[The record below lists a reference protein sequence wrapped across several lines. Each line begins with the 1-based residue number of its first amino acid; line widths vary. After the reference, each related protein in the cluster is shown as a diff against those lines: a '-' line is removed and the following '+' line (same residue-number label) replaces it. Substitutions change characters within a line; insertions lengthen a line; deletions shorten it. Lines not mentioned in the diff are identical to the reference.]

1 MKNKRLL
8 SAAMA
13 IAMSFS
19 AAPTA
24 FLSQPVIPL
33 TAIAAEADST
43 YIIDQPQNCYIN
55 SSGNVTFGITTST
68 DNCSYQWE
76 YRKGSTG
83 NWIRV
88 TNNGTG
94 KTYTTSSSSTRNGW
108 EFRCKVMDADGSV
121 IETSDTAKIIYGSD
135 NFKIASDPSDAVIRE
150 AGNVSFRVSANT
162 DQVTNDPCTYQ
173 WEYSKDGGKNWI
185 TVVSNGKSSSYTT
198 SGSASRNGWLFR
210 CNVTYNNVTL
220 KSKSAAIIFENN
232 DFEISTQPK
241 DQIINTNKNV
251 TFNVGTNASSPS
263 YQWEYSK
270 DGGKNCITVVSNG
283 KSASYTTAGTA
294 SRNGWLFRCNVT
306 SGGTTKTSN
315 PAAII
320 FENNDF
326 EINRQPAD
334 QIITE
339 NKNVTFAV
347 GTNASSPSYQ
357 WEYSKDGGKSW
368 ITIVSNG
375 KSASYTTAGTASRN
389 GWLFR
394 CNVISG
400 GTTKTSNAAAII
412 FEEQNQINILQQ
424 PEDVTISEN
433 GNVLFA
439 CEAEGKDLKYQWE
452 YSKDKGRNWIK
463 VTKNGTSNFYKTA
476 GTESR
481 NGWLFRCQITSGT
494 NTVTTNNAKIIF
506 KEKEIVPTDINLNVG
521 DTYQLDVTGTGYSY
535 FSTDKYCVSVSNKGV
550 VKAEKEGSSQI
561 MVISPSGKKAIYRI
575 YVSEDH
581 EELAFESTTLSL
593 DPNEQ
598 GYLFTN
604 SSASYLSSDPNKLY
618 IDNDY
623 QSDICY
629 VRGIIPGSYNVVAYN
644 SCGEMAIANVTIEGN
659 VTNAEADTYY
669 SGDVD
674 INTDIWY
681 KYVNNSDVCQ
691 LITFDVATEAEDTDM
706 VSARFNIYRAP
717 SYGNSEYYGVDLE
730 NAQEFINP
738 GEEVYVRVQNNE
750 SLEGKYGFTLNTTD
764 YTTTQFDLG
773 VQQQNIQLDRKD
785 FTGYTFT
792 TPATGSYTL
801 VAQSRTPFYWEIQD
815 NANGNEMITS
825 GRCTSSCIDTF
836 ELEGNKDYTIRF
848 VPTDRTKTGT
858 LKFTLSKEDDNIADA
873 EVNEEYEDV
882 IIGGQSQ
889 YYKYVLEGGQNDVFE
904 LDFNN
909 DYYIHY
915 DLLCEDM
922 STPYA
927 TYNSTNG
934 WKIYKNDDEP
944 LTLYLKVSVDSG
956 YDCGTALFN
965 LRQYDLNYD
974 VVNEVYESST
984 SITQNEVQWYEF
996 TAPET
1001 GRYDISF
1008 EHTNASD
1015 SAPLD
1020 FEVYHVNDG
1029 VKTYDSQLSSYYQ
1042 GWDNSLNFSRV
1053 FSEGETIAI
1062 KISGRFNNDDE
1073 YVDSEVLFH
1082 ITLSEAFELDD
1093 IELDTPVHVE
1103 NRDGNVTWFKFEV
1116 PESGIYYFWSESD
1129 YDMYGELYSELGSDY
1144 ITGSQYGGYN
1154 NNFCFN
1160 TLLRKGQTVY
1170 LKANECNYADCD
1182 FDLVVSKT
1190 NSSYEYSEKQ

>member
-8 SAAMA
+8 STAMA

-19 AAPTA
+19 AVPTA

-55 SSGNVTFGITTST
+55 SSGSVTFGITTST

-94 KTYTTSSSSTRNGW
+94 KTYTTSGSSTRNGW
-108 EFRCKVMDADGSV
+108 EFRCKVMDAAGSV
-121 IETSDTAKIIYGSD
+121 IETSDTAKIIYGSEI
-135 NFKIASDPSDAVIRE
+135 FKIAADPSDAVIRE

-162 DQVTNDPCTYQ
+162 DQVSNDPCTYQ

-185 TVVSNGKSSSYTT
+185 RVTKNGTSASYTT
-198 SGSASRNGWLFR
+198 TGSAARNGWLFR

-220 KSKSAAIIFENN
+220 KSKSAAI
-232 DFEISTQPK
+232 
-241 DQIINTNKNV
+241 V
-251 TFNVGTNASSPS
+251 
-263 YQWEYSK
+263 
-270 DGGKNCITVVSNG
+270 
-283 KSASYTTAGTA
+283 
-294 SRNGWLFRCNVT
+294 
-306 SGGTTKTSN
+306 
-315 PAAII
+315 

-326 EINRQPAD
+326 EINRQPED

-347 GTNASSPSYQ
+347 GTNASAPSYQ
-357 WEYSKDGGKSW
+357 WEYSKDGGNSW
-368 ITIVSNG
+368 IKVTKNG
-375 KSASYTTAGTASRN
+375 ASASYTTTGYASRN

-394 CNVISG
+394 CNVTSG

-476 GTESR
+476 GTEAR

-581 EELAFESTTLSL
+581 EELAFESNTLSL

-618 IDNDY
+618 VDNDY
-623 QSDICY
+623 RSDICY
-629 VRGIIPGSYNVVAYN
+629 VHGIIPGSYNVVAYN
-644 SCGEMAIANVTIEGN
+644 DCGEMAIANVTIEGN
-659 VTNAEADTYY
+659 VTDAVADTYY

-674 INTDIWY
+674 VYTDIWY

-706 VSARFNIYRAP
+706 VSARFNIYKAP
-717 SYGNSEYYGVDLE
+717 SYENSEYYGVDLE
-730 NAQEFINP
+730 NVQEFINP

-750 SLEGKYGFTLNTTD
+750 SLEGKYGFTFNVTD

-792 TPATGSYTL
+792 TPATGSYKL

-815 NANGNEMITS
+815 NANGNEAITS
-825 GRCTSSCIDTF
+825 GSCTSSCIDTF

-848 VPTDRTKTGT
+848 VPNDRTKTGT
-858 LKFTLSKEDDNIADA
+858 LKFTLSKEDDNIAVA
-873 EVNEEYEDV
+873 EVNEEHEDV
-882 IIGGQSQ
+882 ITGGQSQ

-927 TYNSTNG
+927 TYDSTNG
-934 WKIYKNDDEP
+934 WKIYKNDDKP
-944 LTLYLKVSVDSG
+944 LTLYLKVSVDSK

-974 VVNEVYESST
+974 VVGAVYESST
-984 SITQNEVQWYEF
+984 SISQNEAQWYEF
-996 TAPET
+996 TAQKT

-1029 VKTYDSQLSSYYQ
+1029 VKTFDRQLSSYYD
-1042 GWDNSLNFSRV
+1042 GCGSSLNFSRV
-1053 FSEGETIAI
+1053 FNEGETIAV
-1062 KISGRFNNDDE
+1062 KITGRFNNDDE
-1073 YVDSEVLFH
+1073 SVDSEVLFN
-1082 ITLSEAFELDD
+1082 IRLSEAFDVGD
-1093 IELDTPVHVE
+1093 IELDSPVHVE
-1103 NRDGNVTWFKFEV
+1103 NRDGNVTWFRFEV

-1129 YDMYGELYSELGSDY
+1129 YDICGSLYSELDSDY

-1154 NNFCFN
+1154 NNFCIN

-1170 LKANECNYADCD
+1170 LKANEYYNGDCD

-1190 NSSYEYSEKQ
+1190 NRSSDYAAKE

>member
-8 SAAMA
+8 STAMA

-19 AAPTA
+19 AVPTA

-55 SSGNVTFGITTST
+55 SSGSVTFGITTST

-94 KTYTTSSSSTRNGW
+94 KTYTTSGSSSRNGW
-108 EFRCKVMDADGSV
+108 EFRCKVMDAAGSV
-121 IETSDTAKIIYGSD
+121 IETSDTAKIIYGSEI
-135 NFKIASDPSDAVIRE
+135 FKIAANPSDAVIRE

-162 DQVTNDPCTYQ
+162 DQVANDPCTYQ

-185 TVVSNGKSSSYTT
+185 KVVTNGKSASYTT
-198 SGSASRNGWLFR
+198 TGSAARNGWLFR
-210 CNVTYNNVTL
+210 CNVTYGDMTL
-220 KSKSAAIIFENN
+220 KSKSAAI
-232 DFEISTQPK
+232 
-241 DQIINTNKNV
+241 V
-251 TFNVGTNASSPS
+251 
-263 YQWEYSK
+263 
-270 DGGKNCITVVSNG
+270 
-283 KSASYTTAGTA
+283 
-294 SRNGWLFRCNVT
+294 
-306 SGGTTKTSN
+306 
-315 PAAII
+315 

-326 EINRQPAD
+326 EINRQPED

-347 GTNASSPSYQ
+347 GTNASAPSYQ
-357 WEYSKDGGKSW
+357 WEYSKDGGNSW
-368 ITIVSNG
+368 IKVTKNG
-375 KSASYTTAGTASRN
+375 ASASYTTTGYASRN

-394 CNVISG
+394 CNVTSG

-623 QSDICY
+623 YHSDICY
-629 VRGIIPGSYNVVAYN
+629 VHGNIPGSYNVVAYN
-644 SCGEMAIANVTIEGN
+644 DCGEMAIANVTIEGN
-659 VTNAEADTYY
+659 VTDAVADTYY

-717 SYGNSEYYGVDLE
+717 SYESSEYYGVDLE
-730 NAQEFINP
+730 NVQEFINP

-750 SLEGKYGFTLNTTD
+750 SLEGKYGFTFNVTD

-792 TPATGSYTL
+792 TPATGSYKL

-815 NANGNEMITS
+815 NANGNEAITS
-825 GRCTSSCIDTF
+825 GWCANSCIDTF

-848 VPTDRTKTGT
+848 VPNDKTQTGT
-858 LKFTLSKEDDNIADA
+858 LKFTLSKEDDNIAVAD
-873 EVNEEYEDV
+873 VNEEYEDV
-882 IIGGQSQ
+882 ITGGQSQ

-915 DLLCEDM
+915 DLLCEDK

-927 TYNSTNG
+927 TYDSTNG
-934 WKIYKNDDEP
+934 WKIYKNDDKP

-974 VVNEVYESST
+974 VVGEVYESST
-984 SITQNEVQWYEF
+984 SISKNEAQWYEF
-996 TAPET
+996 TAPEL

-1008 EHTNASD
+1008 EQTNASD

-1020 FEVYHVNDG
+1020 FEVYHVNNG
-1029 VKTYDSQLSSYYQ
+1029 VKTFDRQLSSYYD
-1042 GWDNSLNFSRV
+1042 GWGNSLNFSRV
-1053 FSEGETIAI
+1053 FNEGETIAV
-1062 KISGRFNNDDE
+1062 KITGRFNNDDE
-1073 YVDSEVLFH
+1073 SVDSEVLFH
-1082 ITLSEAFELDD
+1082 ITLSEAFDVDD

-1103 NRDGNVTWFKFEV
+1103 NRDGNVKWFRFEV
-1116 PESGIYYFWSESD
+1116 PESGMYYFWSESD
-1129 YDMYGELYSELGSDY
+1129 YDMYGRLYSELDSDF
-1144 ITGSQYGGYN
+1144 IAGGEYGGYN
-1154 NNFCFN
+1154 YNFCFN

-1170 LKANECNYADCD
+1170 LKANENNNEDCD

-1190 NSSYEYSEKQ
+1190 NRSYDYAAKE

>member
-19 AAPTA
+19 AVPTA

-33 TAIAAEADST
+33 TAIAAEAEST

-88 TNNGTG
+88 TNNGTS
-94 KTYTTSSSSTRNGW
+94 KTYTTSGSSTRNGW
-108 EFRCKVMDADGSV
+108 EFRCKVMDAAGSV
-121 IETSDTAKIIYGSD
+121 IETSDTAKIIYGSEI
-135 NFKIASDPSDAVIRE
+135 FKISTNPSDAVIRE

-185 TVVSNGKSSSYTT
+185 RVTKNGTSASYTT
-198 SGSASRNGWLFR
+198 TGSATRNGWLFR
-210 CNVTYNNVTL
+210 CNVTYGNMTL
-220 KSKSAAIIFENN
+220 KSKSAAIVF
-232 DFEISTQPK
+232 K
-241 DQIINTNKNV
+241 
-251 TFNVGTNASSPS
+251 
-263 YQWEYSK
+263 
-270 DGGKNCITVVSNG
+270 
-283 KSASYTTAGTA
+283 
-294 SRNGWLFRCNVT
+294 
-306 SGGTTKTSN
+306 
-315 PAAII
+315 
-320 FENNDF
+320 NNDF
-326 EINRQPAD
+326 EINGQPED

-347 GTNASSPSYQ
+347 STNASAPSYQ
-357 WEYSKDGGKSW
+357 WEYSKDGGNSW
-368 ITIVSNG
+368 IKVTKNG
-375 KSASYTTAGTASRN
+375 TSASYTTTGYASRN

-394 CNVISG
+394 CNVTSG

-439 CEAEGKDLKYQWE
+439 CEAEGKDLEYQWE
-452 YSKDKGRNWIK
+452 YSKDKGRSWIK

-494 NTVTTNNAKIIF
+494 NTVTTADAKIIF

-535 FSTDKYCVSVSNKGV
+535 FSTEKYCVSVSNKGV

-593 DPNEQ
+593 DSDEK

-618 IDNDY
+618 VDY
-623 QSDICY
+623 DYYRSDICY
-629 VRGIIPGSYNVVAYN
+629 VHGIIPGSYNVVAYN
-644 SCGEMAIANVTIEGN
+644 NCGEMAIANVTIEGN
-659 VTNAEADTYY
+659 VTDAVADTYY

-674 INTDIWY
+674 IFTDIWY

-706 VSARFNIYRAP
+706 VPARFNIYRAP
-717 SYGNSEYYGVDLE
+717 NYGNSEYKGVDLE

-738 GEEVYVRVQNNE
+738 GEEVFVRVQSTE
-750 SLEGKYGFTLNTTD
+750 SLEGKYGFTFNVTD
-764 YTTTQFDLG
+764 YTTTQFNLG

-792 TPATGSYTL
+792 TPATGSYKL

-825 GRCTSSCIDTF
+825 GSCTSSCIDTF

-848 VPTDRTKTGT
+848 VPNDKTKTGT

-873 EVNEEYEDV
+873 YVNEEYEDV
-882 IIGGQSQ
+882 ITGGQSQ

-904 LDFNN
+904 LDFKN

-915 DLLCEDM
+915 DLLREDM

-934 WKIYKNDDEP
+934 WKIYKNDDKP

-965 LRQYDLNYD
+965 LRQYDLNYN
-974 VVNEVYESST
+974 VVDEVYESST

-1001 GRYDISF
+1001 GRYAIYF
-1008 EHTNASD
+1008 EHTNSSD

-1020 FEVYHVNDG
+1020 FEGYHVNDG
-1029 VKTYDSQLSSYYQ
+1029 VKTFDSQLSSYYSE
-1042 GWDNSLNFSRV
+1042 GWDNSLDLSAV
-1053 FSEGETIAI
+1053 FNEGETIAI
-1062 KISGRFNNDDE
+1062 KITGRFNNDDE
-1073 YVDSEVLFH
+1073 SVDSEVLFK
-1082 ITLSEAFELDD
+1082 INLSEAFDVGD

-1103 NRDGNVTWFKFEV
+1103 NRDGNVKWFRFEV
-1116 PESGIYYFWSESD
+1116 PESGMYYFWSESD
-1129 YDMYGELYSELGSDY
+1129 YDMYGALYNNLDSDY
-1144 ITGSQYGGYN
+1144 ITDGGYGGYN
-1154 NNFCFN
+1154 YNFCIS

-1170 LKANECNYADCD
+1170 LKANEYNYADCD

-1190 NSSYEYSEKQ
+1190 NRSYEYSAKE

>member
-270 DGGKNCITVVSNG
+270 DGGK
-283 KSASYTTAGTA
+283 
-294 SRNGWLFRCNVT
+294 
-306 SGGTTKTSN
+306 
-315 PAAII
+315 
-320 FENNDF
+320 
-326 EINRQPAD
+326 
-334 QIITE
+334 
-339 NKNVTFAV
+339 
-347 GTNASSPSYQ
+347 
-357 WEYSKDGGKSW
+357 SW

-394 CNVISG
+394 CNVTSG